1 MPSTLPVQTML
12 TRLAP
17 ETLSQVAQGQRQI
30 ERIAGFCGD
39 AEHTQR
45 LYRRLRQA
53 AGLQAKDLVVLKPED
68 ASPFRFDRAAR
79 AWAKGRAP
87 ERGLR
92 REHRSIGAVV
102 GALAVGVLS
111 WGMTLMDVRQTATA
125 AMVAFLIGALWGAVI
140 GWVVVM
146 LVERL
151 PKVYRF
157 DRQVQRHLKA
167 GTHGVVVVHVPEDRQ
182 AEVLAAVRGNSRAW
196 CAEAPRAKRGFFLS

>member
-1 MPSTLPVQTML
+1 ML

-17 ETLSQVAQGQRQI
+17 EALSQVVQGRRQI

-53 AGLQAKDLVVLKPED
+53 AGLQARDLVVLKPDD
-68 ASPFRFDRAAR
+68 ASPFRFDHAAR
-79 AWAKGRAP
+79 AWRKGRAP

-92 REHRSIGAVV
+92 REHRSVGAVV
-102 GALAVGVLS
+102 GALLVGMMS

-125 AMVAFLIGALWGAVI
+125 AMVAFLIGALWGAAI
-140 GWVVVM
+140 GFVVVM
-146 LVERL
+146 LLERL

-157 DRQVQRHLKA
+157 DRQVQRHLKS
-167 GTHGVVVVHVPEDRQ
+167 GTHGVVVVNVPDERQ
-182 AEVLAAVRGNSRAW
+182 AEVLAVVRGNSRAW
-196 CAEAPRAKRGFFLS
+196 CAEAPRAKQGWF